1 MLSLGYRFWIL
12 SAALLFS
19 VSPSA
24 GAQTPTAANLFE
36 SSWSAREVFAQ
47 NYLAATGRVLGTEFV
62 GLSSQIDATSGEQIV
77 RVWVADS
84 ASSIVGQELRCS
96 PACVLGGGLP
106 SQAYSHSQRRL
117 SDQLLLETLLAAED
131 EFTSKIAAL
140 EQLVSLK
147 LWVRGAYAYYR
158 MEWQKPGVGLQTSFM
173 ACHQH
178 GSHVDCHRQTRAG
191 AGEF

>member
-1 MLSLGYRFWIL
+1 MFSIRNQFWVL
-12 SAALLFS
+12 SAVILFS
-19 VSPSA
+19 FSPSA

-47 NYLAATGRVLGTEFV
+47 NYLAATGRVLGPEFV

-84 ASSIVGQELRCS
+84 ATSMVGQELRCS
-96 PACVLGGGLP
+96 SVCVLGGSLP
-106 SQAYSHSQRRL
+106 SQAYTHPQRRV
-117 SDQLLLETLLAAED
+117 SDQLLQQTLVAAQD
-131 EFTSKIAAL
+131 EFTRKVARL
-140 EQLVSLK
+140 EQLASLK
-147 LWVRGAYAYYR
+147 LWVRGAYVYYR
-158 MEWQKPGVGLQTSFM
+158 MEWQKPGVGLQTSYM
-173 ACHQH
+173 ACDQH